1 MKQNKG
7 TKGDEGGRRWSGEG
21 EGGHLEHQ
29 QFSLDKGLV
38 TPKFSLKRPAL
49 LKK

>member
-1 MKQNKG
+1 MKRNKG
-7 TKGDEGGRRWSGEG
+7 NKGDEGGIRWSGEW

-29 QFSLDKGLV
+29 HFSVDNGLM